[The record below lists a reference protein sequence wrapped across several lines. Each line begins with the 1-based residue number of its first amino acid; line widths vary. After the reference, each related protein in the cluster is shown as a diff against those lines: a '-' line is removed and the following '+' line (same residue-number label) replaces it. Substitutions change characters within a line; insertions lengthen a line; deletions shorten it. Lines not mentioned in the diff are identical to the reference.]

1 MASSYDL
8 NACVFDFLEG
18 FAPRWENCV
27 EIGVVAL
34 WGSLETT
41 TFIYSTYGASIGLA
55 AGLGRQ
61 IGACDDIEFEYSRD
75 FSEIEIANVVSSG
88 VFELDSEEATLTL
101 NMFEWQPENIA
112 FAWNTTYS
120 LVTATDGVIEFG
132 GGCTL
137 NARPIAI
144 HGTNIACNADA
155 ITDLTDGTDYMC
167 LTLYDCYSTEGAAL
181 PISAR
186 EDNPISITIRARP
199 VLSMSAGTRIGN
211 LYLATD

>member
-1 MASSYDL
+1 MASNYDV

-27 EIGVVAL
+27 EIGDAAL
-34 WGSLETT
+34 WGSLEITT
-41 TFIYSTYGASIGLA
+41 YIYSVYGSSIGLA
-55 AGLGRQ
+55 AGQGRQ
-61 IGACDDIEFEYSRD
+61 IGACDDLEFEFTRD
-75 FSEIEIANVVSSG
+75 FSEVEVANVVSSG
-88 VFELDSEEATLTL
+88 VFELDSEEATLTM

-112 FAWNTTYS
+112 YAWNTTYS
-120 LVTATDGVIEFG
+120 LVTATDGVIQFG

-137 NARPIAI
+137 SSRPIAI

-155 ITDLTDGTDYMC
+155 ISDLTDGVDYMC
-167 LTLYDCYSTEGAAL
+167 LTLYDCYSTEGGSI

-199 VLSMSAGTRIGN
+199 VLSMTAGTRIGN